1 MLLEALLCLSPC
13 PNKKSQLRVFLRYK
27 CPTPTLPLP
36 PSPGDAA
43 KLKMDADSHGG
54 VRHWVVGSKSTPAQE
69 AETKMMKFH
78 LLPNH
83 TPPPAVASNLF
94 HLPFPPTLIHPPH
107 PHSPHLLPPRISCF
121 TRSPPFPPCPVSDIQ
136 LLSSPH
142 LSSLPAQFSCLF
154 PIIRRSPSLLFSPPA
169 GPIPRE
175 RKRRSALSQ
184 HRFAFLSHSVW
195 SVRKQD

>member
-1 MLLEALLCLSPC
+1 MSHPQ
-13 PNKKSQLRVFLRYK
+13 PPSRPP
-27 CPTPTLPLP
+27 PT

-43 KLKMDADSHGG
+43 KLQMDADSHGG
-54 VRHWVVGSKSTPAQE
+54 VRHWVVGTKSTPAQE

-83 TPPPAVASNLF
+83 TPPPAMASNLF
-94 HLPFPPTLIHPPH
+94 HLPFPPPTLIH
-107 PHSPHLLPPRISCF
+107 SPTPTVPISCLPGF
-121 TRSPPFPPCPVSDIQ
+121 HVSHAHPPFPPCPVTDIQ
-136 LLSSPH
+136 IDSAPLLTSPLYQRNFLAFSH
-142 LSSLPAQFSCLF
+142 HPHAPPLS
-154 PIIRRSPSLLFSPPA
+154 SLLFSPPA